1 MPPHRHIPVTYN
13 STRLSMSRPL
23 TSTEQLKYRGITDSA
38 TTGLKYDQLYSIHT
52 AEELIIAEWYGRS
65 AIPSD
70 EPQSVYLFSKGRGK
84 TAKFNDEYVKASRAR
99 QAKEEEEDGTGE
111 LRRVRE
117 RYFPKTMEELHEQYL
132 GLRIPGTEEDKQ
144 NVEVQLQEVAKD
156 FVIWCNEM
164 VEKGGFDCC
173 IKEKSE
179 DLETT

>member
-1 MPPHRHIPVTYN
+1 MPPHRHCPVTYN

-38 TTGLKYDQLYSIHT
+38 MTGLKYDELFGIHT
-52 AEELIIAEWYGRS
+52 TEELIIAEMYGRR

-70 EPQSVYLFSKGRGK
+70 EPLSMYLFSAGRGK
-84 TAKFNDEYVKASRAR
+84 TAKFNDEYVKASHAR
-99 QAKEEEEDGTGE
+99 QAREEEEDGTGE

-117 RYFPKTMEELHEQYL
+117 RYIPMTMEDLHQQYL
-132 GLRIPGTEEDKQ
+132 NLKVPSTEEDKQ
-144 NVEVQLQEVAKD
+144 KVEVQLQEVAKD

-164 VEKGGFDCC
+164 MEKGGFDCC

-179 DLETT
+179 DLETK